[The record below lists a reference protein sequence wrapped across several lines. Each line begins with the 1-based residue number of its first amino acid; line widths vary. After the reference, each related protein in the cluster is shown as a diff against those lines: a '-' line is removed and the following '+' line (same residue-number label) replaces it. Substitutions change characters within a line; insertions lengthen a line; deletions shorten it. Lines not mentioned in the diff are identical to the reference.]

1 LLVEGARP
9 ISHNVCT
16 ASYGCRPAPHYSA
29 PMTEELTLH
38 DALDIAKRHWRLL
51 VVLSLGSAGLAA
63 AGTLGF
69 APRTY
74 ESRTTL
80 LVAQSSGKNSM
91 LSALSG
97 SLPAELSGLALGV
110 DGGPIDT
117 YRAILESDR
126 LRRLLVKEFDL
137 QRRLRE
143 ETPEATVRELD
154 KLTTVLLDNKAGTL
168 TVRVT
173 IPGTPRLSRQRSWG
187 VNDLEARTL
196 STAVAKAYL
205 SRLEEYLRENT
216 VFQAQRNR
224 EFLEQRLH
232 EVEAELRGAEN
243 ALLAYQSTE
252 GVTALPEET
261 ATLIERHAKLQTEQ
275 TMADVEHRQA
285 QEQLAVLRKRVKA
298 QAKAGVLDSFP
309 DSRVVV
315 EEIRKRLSELEVE
328 LSAKSQSLA
337 PSHPEVR
344 TLTRQLEE
352 LKAQLKAELEKV
364 YGHAEEGIVAGM
376 IDVEVQENAAAAKL
390 SALKQVV
397 GASQRRLDHLPD
409 AMMGFGRLRR
419 TIELKQQVFALVSAE
434 YERARISEAQE
445 VVPFLTLDPAEVP
458 VRKKSPS
465 TARNTL
471 MAFLLGGCLALFV
484 GVLRTGAQ
492 LRNGSA

>member
-1 LLVEGARP
+1 
-9 ISHNVCT
+9 
-16 ASYGCRPAPHYSA
+16 
-29 PMTEELTLH
+29 MEELTLS
-38 DALDIAKRHWRLL
+38 DLATVFRRYWRSVLL
-51 VVLSLGSAGLAA
+51 VPFCAAVAGG
-63 AGTLGF
+63 AGTLL
-69 APRTY
+69 ALPRTY
-74 ESRTTL
+74 EAKATVLVSKGGGGSSL
-80 LVAQSSGKNSM
+80 LSSLLGNM
-91 LSALSG
+91 PLSLSG
-97 SLPAELSGLALGV
+97 AALGL
-110 DGGPIDT
+110 DGGAIDT
-117 YRAILESDR
+117 YRAILESRHLRETVAKKLALDR
-126 LRRLLVKEFDL
+126 LHPAKIEKDPVTWLGEVAKIGLDAKASMLV
-137 QRRLRE
+137 
-143 ETPEATVRELD
+143 
-154 KLTTVLLDNKAGTL
+154 
-168 TVRVT
+168 VRVT
-173 IPGTPRLSRQRSWG
+173 TEGTPRLRSSARWG
-187 VNDLEARTL
+187 PGDLDARHL
-196 STAVAKAYL
+196 AAEIANAYVSSL
-205 SRLEEYLRENT
+205 DEYVHGNF

-261 ATLIERHAKLQTEQ
+261 ATLIGRHAKLQTEQ

-445 VVPFLTLDPAEVP
+445 VVPFSTLDPAEVP